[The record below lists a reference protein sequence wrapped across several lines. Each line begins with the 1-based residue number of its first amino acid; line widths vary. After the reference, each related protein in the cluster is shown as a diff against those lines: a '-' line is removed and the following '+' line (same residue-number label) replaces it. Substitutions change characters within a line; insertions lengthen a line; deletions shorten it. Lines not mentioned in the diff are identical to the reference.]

1 MDPSTLPLFARG
13 RSMLSEALSPT
24 TRRRFAGFLEPGTPS
39 EESQAQ
45 SPFAF
50 SPTSSPASPV
60 RRTPSIRRRSALSD
74 ADFDGD
80 GSMDRSLVRIQCN
93 SRPFRVQLVLER
105 GQVVVRRFER
115 SVDQGKRGPPGD
127 VERSELVQV
136 GDVLVGVNGQ
146 MRRFSTL
153 EMAQMTLASV
163 DMPAVLTFRRVLV
176 TKATLGD
183 YTDEH
188 IARYLVLQES
198 LLASVRGVQEAALL
212 VQACV
217 EVFGESKSRVPL
229 EDYIDHVEQVVLPSL
244 GILSDG
250 KVNDTKNQLEQIKQV
265 METIHQRVDARKKK
279 HVKAWNAAKSSN
291 YRRIEILARQRASIK
306 EKLEKMRENRT
317 ELRPENHALWSE
329 YIELRHLFTQLSEN
343 VEKSKQEHYLPDFE
357 GYSLRFG
364 SDGIYVGVGDI
375 WIPSFHAKFSIET
388 RSTAPHLLLHISTPS
403 AHGLK
408 LRVTNF
414 ALATEGRLPSFHCDE
429 LNVEAQL
436 VADIPLVFDS
446 ISGWTVPQEELDVK
460 LMSFVY
466 YERETNSTKR
476 GKDHDTIMKMF
487 INRMLPSV
495 VRGAAQRL
503 FCVELG
509 PLIQR
514 REAQIVLSGD
524 IKISGR
530 KLSVYDAALNN
541 SNTDAKR
548 AKDRDLS
555 EMAREV
561 MAISDDEAEVLYTVF
576 KTFIDTHNSNK
587 TLFGKVETPRLCI
600 RNLISYFEQFHQTP
614 HLKALASEL
623 WGQSIQLL
631 SSTSSDSPSSR
642 GPEASS
648 PFSSIINSIE
658 QIKEYPV
665 DVSIALVDVTFR
677 LDLCEGAAT
686 YYMALQRIIRRSMDT
701 SSVGLANLAEL
712 RDGTYLQNKL
722 ARLDARY
729 EKATKLLSYVA
740 TNVDVLGV
748 IFRGVLPSGFM
759 SRLFVE
765 AREFSGKGPCSG
777 SVEIS
782 LTDLAALSS
791 RDGVAIATQN
801 VNEPA
806 PSALTRTHE
815 NGALVLS
822 KVLLDSVRDNGPEGE
837 VGLPSDRLKVSVKNP
852 SVRVLF
858 EVPSDVS
865 QLEPGQTLI
874 PFAVSVVTDDPT
886 QPPRLKVETG
896 DFGKCQY
903 TADRVT
909 LSGTVWQFLK
919 RTQES
924 ADSVIGAQDPTESEG
939 VERSANVSNGAPS
952 TSSADEGSI
961 WDEYLESPFFS
972 LRFHFFTSCQ
982 VTRDHIF
989 LSVGSASLAE
999 PKVAQLKHRV
1009 CLGQLLQD
1017 LDMLSVVDSNA
1028 SRRRAGARF
1037 QHALHQ
1043 RVGDAGRH
1051 GPASV
1056 FNYSQR
1062 QTLFSQSSFTSV
1074 DDFGSEP
1081 ASVYETELADS
1092 DADTSRQ
1099 NFHDV
1104 DRSAVSNESSQA
1116 DAEDGSQ
1123 LPPPIQP
1130 SVRSIQP
1137 SVRSVGRQK
1146 SALFF

>member
-1 MDPSTLPLFARG
+1 MDPSKLPLFARG

-39 EESQAQ
+39 EEVQSQ
-45 SPFAF
+45 SPI
-50 SPTSSPASPV
+50 SLSQTSNPASPL

-74 ADFDGD
+74 EDFDGD
-80 GSMDRSLVRIQCN
+80 KAKDRTLVRIQCN
-93 SRPFRVQLVLER
+93 SRPFQVRLALEK
-105 GQVVVRRFER
+105 GQIVVHGFDR
-115 SVDQGKRGPPGD
+115 SVDKGKIGPPGD
-127 VERSELVQV
+127 VEKSGLVQV

-163 DMPAVLTFRRVLV
+163 EMPTVLMFRRVLV
-176 TKATLGD
+176 TKGTLGE
-183 YTDEH
+183 YTDKH
-188 IARYLVLQES
+188 IAR
-198 LLASVRGVQEAALL
+198 
-212 VQACV
+212 
-217 EVFGESKSRVPL
+217 FWESKSTVSL
-229 EDYIDHVEQVVLPSL
+229 EDYIDHVEHVVLPSL
-244 GILSDG
+244 GILSTNTASDR
-250 KVNDTKNQLEQIKQV
+250 KQQFEQIKQV

-279 HVKAWNAAKSSN
+279 QVKAWNAAKSSN
-291 YRRIEILARQRASIK
+291 YRRIEILARQRAGIK
-306 EKLEKMRENRT
+306 ERLEKMRENKK
-317 ELRPENHALWSE
+317 ELRPENHSLWSE

-364 SDGIYVGVGDI
+364 SDGIYVGVGD
-375 WIPSFHAKFSIET
+375 
-388 RSTAPHLLLHISTPS
+388 
-403 AHGLK
+403 
-408 LRVTNF
+408 
-414 ALATEGRLPSFHCDE
+414 GRLPSFHCDE

-446 ISGWTVPQEELDVK
+446 ISGWTVPPEELGVK

-495 VRGAAQRL
+495 VGGAAQRL

-509 PLIQR
+509 PLLQR
-514 REAQIVLSGD
+514 REAQVVLSGD

-541 SNTDAKR
+541 ANTKEKQER
-548 AKDRDLS
+548 DRDLS
-555 EMAREV
+555 ETAREI
-561 MAISDDEAEVLYTVF
+561 MAISDDEAEVLYLIF
-576 KTFIDTHNSNK
+576 KTFIDTHSNNK
-587 TLFGKVETPRLCI
+587 TLFGKAETPRLCI

-614 HLKALASEL
+614 HLKALVSEL
-623 WGQSIQLL
+623 WSRSIHLL
-631 SSTSSDSPSSR
+631 SSSSTSPSR
-642 GPEASS
+642 RDPDASS
-648 PFSSIINSIE
+648 FSSIMNTIE

-665 DVSIALVDVTFR
+665 DVSISLVDVTFR

-701 SSVGLANLAEL
+701 SSVGISNLAEL

-729 EKATKLLSYVA
+729 ERATKLLSYIT

-765 AREFSGKGPCSG
+765 AREVSGKGPCSG
-777 SVEIS
+777 SVVIP
-782 LTDLAALSS
+782 LTHLTALSS
-791 RDGVAIATQN
+791 RDGVEINTHS
-801 VNEPA
+801 VNEPP
-806 PSALTRTHE
+806 PSVLTRTHE
-815 NGALVLS
+815 NGTLVLS
-822 KVLLDSVRDNGPEGE
+822 KFLLDSLRDNESGGGVE
-837 VGLPSDRLKVSVKNP
+837 LPGDRLKFAVKNP

-858 EVPSDVS
+858 EIPTDVS
-865 QLEPGQTLI
+865 QLEPGQTLT
-874 PFAVSVVTDDPT
+874 PFSVSVVTDDPT
-886 QPPRLKVETG
+886 QPPKLKVETG

-903 TADRVT
+903 TADCVT
-909 LSGTVWQFLK
+909 LSGTVWQLLQ

-924 ADSVIGAQDPTESEG
+924 ADSVVESEG
-939 VERSANVSNGAPS
+939 VDNPTTASNGVS
-952 TSSADEGSI
+952 TTSDDEENSI
-961 WDEYLESPFFS
+961 WDEYLESPYFS

-989 LSVGSASLAE
+989 LSVGSASLTE

-1028 SRRRAGARF
+1028 SRRKDGARF

-1043 RVGDAGRH
+1043 RAVDAERH
-1051 GPASV
+1051 GRSSV
-1056 FNYSQR
+1056 SSYSQR
-1062 QTLFSQSSFTSV
+1062 QTLFSQSSFDEFDGT
-1074 DDFGSEP
+1074 SEP
-1081 ASVYETELADS
+1081 ASMYETEI
-1092 DADTSRQ
+1092 DTDTPRRNYYGEAVS
-1099 NFHDV
+1099 
-1104 DRSAVSNESSQA
+1104 SAVPNGST
-1116 DAEDGSQ
+1116 EDGKQ

-1130 SVRSIQP
+1130 N
-1137 SVRSVGRQK
+1137 VRSVDRPNK
-1146 SALFF
+1146 ANFF

>member
-1 MDPSTLPLFARG
+1 MDPSKLPLFARG

-24 TRRRFAGFLEPGTPS
+24 TRRRFAGFLEPGTPV
-39 EESQAQ
+39 EDSQAQ

-50 SPTSSPASPV
+50 SQTSSPASPV
-60 RRTPSIRRRSALSD
+60 RRTPLIRRRSALSD
-74 ADFDGD
+74 ADFDGNE
-80 GSMDRSLVRIQCN
+80 SRNKHLVRIQCN
-93 SRPFRVQLVLER
+93 SRPFRVQLALER
-105 GQVVVRRFER
+105 GQIVVHGFDR
-115 SVDQGKRGPPGD
+115 SVDKGKRGPPGD
-127 VERSELVQV
+127 VERSGLVRI

-146 MRRFSTL
+146 SRRFSTL

-163 DMPAVLTFRRVLV
+163 DIPATLTFRRVLV
-176 TKATLGD
+176 TKSTLGE
-183 YTDEH
+183 YTSTH
-188 IARYLVLQES
+188 IARYLVLQDS
-198 LLASVRGVQEAALL
+198 LLARIRGVEEGALL
-212 VQACV
+212 VQACI
-217 EVFGESKSRVPL
+217 EVFGESKSTVPL

-244 GILSDG
+244 GILSDDHVG
-250 KVNDTKNQLEQIKQV
+250 DTKHQFEQIKQV
-265 METIHQRVDARKKK
+265 METIHQRIDARKKK
-279 HVKAWNAAKSSN
+279 QVKAWNAAKSSN

-306 EKLEKMRENRT
+306 ERLEKMRENSK
-317 ELRPENHALWSE
+317 ELRPENHTVWSE

-357 GYSLRFG
+357 GHTLRFG

-375 WIPSFHAKFSIET
+375 WIPSFYAKFSIET
-388 RSTAPHLLLHISTPS
+388 RSTAPHLSLHISTPS

-414 ALATEGRLPSFHCDE
+414 TLATEGRLPSFHCDE

-436 VADIPLVFDS
+436 VADIPLAFDS

-495 VRGAAQRL
+495 VKGAAQRL

-514 REAQIVLSGD
+514 REAQVVLSGE

-530 KLSVYDAALNN
+530 KLSVYDAALNY
-541 SNTDAKR
+541 SSTDAKR
-548 AKDRDLS
+548 EKDRDLS
-555 EMAREV
+555 ETAREV
-561 MAISDDEAEVLYTVF
+561 MGISDDEAEVLYTIF
-576 KTFIDTHNSNK
+576 KTFVDTHNNNK
-587 TLFGKVETPRLCI
+587 TLFGKAETPIMCI
-600 RNLISYFEQFHQTP
+600 RNLISYFEQFRQTP

-631 SSTSSDSPSSR
+631 SAPGSNSPSRDSEM
-642 GPEASS
+642 PS
-648 PFSSIINSIE
+648 PFSSIINNIE

-665 DVSIALVDVTFR
+665 DVSMSFVDVTFR

-740 TNVDVLGV
+740 TNIDVLGV
-748 IFRGVLPSGFM
+748 IFRGALPSGFM

-765 AREFSGKGPCSG
+765 AREFSVKGPCSG
-777 SVEIS
+777 SVVIP

-791 RDGVAIATQN
+791 PDGLAISSQN
-801 VNEPA
+801 MSEPP

-822 KVLLDSVRDNGPEGE
+822 KFLLESLGNGSEDKVR
-837 VGLPSDRLKVSVKNP
+837 LPSDRLKVSVKTP

-858 EVPSDVS
+858 EVPSDLS
-865 QLEPGQTLI
+865 QLEPGHTLT
-874 PFAVSVVTDDPT
+874 PFAVSVVTNDPSE
-886 QPPRLKVETG
+886 PPKLKVETG
-896 DFGKCQY
+896 DFGKVQY
-903 TADRVT
+903 TADSIT
-909 LSGTVWQFLK
+909 LSGTVWKFLK

-924 ADSVIGAQDPTESEG
+924 ADSVVAEEPTDSESEKPTSG
-939 VERSANVSNGAPS
+939 VSGNGE
-952 TSSADEGSI
+952 DDDI
-961 WDEYLESPFFS
+961 WDEYLESPFFG

-982 VTRDHIF
+982 VSRDHIF
-989 LSVGSASLAE
+989 LSVGSASLTE

-1028 SRRRAGARF
+1028 SRRKAGARF
-1037 QHALHQ
+1037 QHALHR
-1043 RVGDAGRH
+1043 RVGDKERH

-1056 FNYSQR
+1056 SNFSQR
-1062 QTLFSQSSFTSV
+1062 QTLFSQSSFTSN
-1074 DDFGSEP
+1074 DDFDGASEP

-1092 DADTSRQ
+1092 DTDTPGR
-1099 NFHDV
+1099 NFRNQGD
-1104 DRSAVSNESSQA
+1104 STAVSNEA
-1116 DAEDGSQ
+1116 DVEEDSQ
-1123 LPPPIQP
+1123 LPPPIQTN
-1130 SVRSIQP
+1130 
-1137 SVRSVGRQK
+1137 VRSVERQK

>member
-1 MDPSTLPLFARG
+1 MDPSKLPLFARG

-39 EESQAQ
+39 EEVQSQ
-45 SPFAF
+45 SPF
-50 SPTSSPASPV
+50 SLSQTSNPASPL

-74 ADFDGD
+74 EDFDGD
-80 GSMDRSLVRIQCN
+80 KAKDRTLVRIQSN
-93 SRPFRVQLVLER
+93 SRPFQVRLALEK
-105 GQVVVRRFER
+105 GQIVVHGFDR
-115 SVDQGKRGPPGD
+115 SVDKGKIGPPGD
-127 VERSELVQV
+127 VEKSGLVQV

-163 DMPAVLTFRRVLV
+163 EMPTVLMFRRVLV
-176 TKATLGD
+176 TKGTLGE
-183 YTDEH
+183 YTDKH
-188 IARYLVLQES
+188 IARYLVLQDS
-198 LLASVRGVQEAALL
+198 LLVSVRGVQEAALL
-212 VQACV
+212 VQACI
-217 EVFGESKSRVPL
+217 EVFGESKSTVSL
-229 EDYIDHVEQVVLPSL
+229 EDYIDHVEHVVLPSL
-244 GILSDG
+244 GILSTNTASDR
-250 KVNDTKNQLEQIKQV
+250 KQQFEQIKQV

-279 HVKAWNAAKSSN
+279 QVKAWNAAKSSN

-306 EKLEKMRENRT
+306 ERLEKMRENKK
-317 ELRPENHALWSE
+317 ELRPENHSLWSE

-364 SDGIYVGVGDI
+364 SDGIYVGVGDV
-375 WIPSFHAKFSIET
+375 WIPSFLAKFSIET
-388 RSTAPHLLLHISTPS
+388 RSTAPHLSLHISTSS

-408 LRVTNF
+408 IRVTNF
-414 ALATEGRLPSFHCDE
+414 TLATEGRLPSFHCDE

-446 ISGWTVPQEELDVK
+446 ISGWTVPPEELGVK

-495 VRGAAQRL
+495 VGGAAQRL

-509 PLIQR
+509 PLLQR
-514 REAQIVLSGD
+514 REAQVVLSGD

-541 SNTDAKR
+541 ANTKEKQER
-548 AKDRDLS
+548 DRDLS
-555 EMAREV
+555 ETAREI
-561 MAISDDEAEVLYTVF
+561 MAISDDEAEVLYLIF
-576 KTFIDTHNSNK
+576 KTFIDTHSNNK
-587 TLFGKVETPRLCI
+587 TLFGKAETPRLCI

-614 HLKALASEL
+614 HLKALVSEL
-623 WGQSIQLL
+623 WSRSIHLL
-631 SSTSSDSPSSR
+631 SSSSTSPSR
-642 GPEASS
+642 RDPDASS
-648 PFSSIINSIE
+648 FSSIMNTIE

-665 DVSIALVDVTFR
+665 DVSISLVDVTFR

-701 SSVGLANLAEL
+701 SSVGISNLAEL

-729 EKATKLLSYVA
+729 ERATKLLSYIT

-777 SVEIS
+777 SVVIP
-782 LTDLAALSS
+782 LTHLTALSS
-791 RDGVAIATQN
+791 RDGVEINTHS
-801 VNEPA
+801 VNEPP
-806 PSALTRTHE
+806 PSVLTRTHE
-815 NGALVLS
+815 NGTLVLS
-822 KVLLDSVRDNGPEGE
+822 KFLLDSLRDNESGGGVE
-837 VGLPSDRLKVSVKNP
+837 LPGDRLKVAVKNP

-858 EVPSDVS
+858 EVPTDVS
-865 QLEPGQTLI
+865 QLEPGQTLT
-874 PFAVSVVTDDPT
+874 PFSVSVVTDDPT
-886 QPPRLKVETG
+886 QPPKLKVETG

-903 TADRVT
+903 TADCLT
-909 LSGTVWQFLK
+909 LSGTVWQFLQ
-919 RTQES
+919 RTQEMT
-924 ADSVIGAQDPTESEG
+924 DSVVESEG
-939 VERSANVSNGAPS
+939 VDNPTTASNGVS
-952 TSSADEGSI
+952 TTSDEEENSI
-961 WDEYLESPFFS
+961 WDEYLESPYFS

-989 LSVGSASLAE
+989 LSVGSASLTE

-1028 SRRRAGARF
+1028 SRRKDGARF

-1043 RVGDAGRH
+1043 RAVDAERH
-1051 GPASV
+1051 GRSSV
-1056 FNYSQR
+1056 SSYSQR
-1062 QTLFSQSSFTSV
+1062 QTLFSQSSFDEFDGT
-1074 DDFGSEP
+1074 SEP
-1081 ASVYETELADS
+1081 ASMYETEI
-1092 DADTSRQ
+1092 DTDTPRRNYYGEAVS
-1099 NFHDV
+1099 
-1104 DRSAVSNESSQA
+1104 SAVPNGST
-1116 DAEDGSQ
+1116 EDGKQ

-1130 SVRSIQP
+1130 N
-1137 SVRSVGRQK
+1137 VRSVDRPNK
-1146 SALFF
+1146 ANFF

>member
-1 MDPSTLPLFARG
+1 MDPSKLPLFTRG
-13 RSMLSEALSPT
+13 RSLLSEALSPT
-24 TRRRFAGFLEPGTPS
+24 TRRRFAGFLDTGTSS
-39 EESQAQ
+39 EESQMQ
-45 SPFAF
+45 SPFAL
-50 SPTSSPASPV
+50 SQTQSPAQQKPSPG

-74 ADFDGD
+74 ADFDRANTSD
-80 GSMDRSLVRIQCN
+80 KSVVWIRCS
-93 SRPFRVQLVLER
+93 SRPFRVRLALER
-105 GQVVVRRFER
+105 GQVVVHGFER
-115 SVDQGKRGPPGD
+115 SVDKGKRGPPGD
-127 VERSELVQV
+127 VERSGLVQV

-146 MRRFSTL
+146 TRRFSTL
-153 EMAQMTLASV
+153 EMAQMALASV
-163 DMPAVLTFRRVLV
+163 EMPVELAFRRVLV
-176 TKATLGD
+176 VKETLGE
-183 YTDEH
+183 YTEKH
-188 IARYLVLQES
+188 IVRYLMLQDS
-198 LLASVRGVQEAALL
+198 LLVRARGVQEAALL
-212 VQACV
+212 VQACI
-217 EVFGESKSRVPL
+217 EVFGESKSTVPMG
-229 EDYIDHVEQVVLPSL
+229 DYIEHVEKVVLPSL
-244 GILSDG
+244 GILSDNVAYDR
-250 KVNDTKNQLEQIKQV
+250 KIRFDQIKQV
-265 METIHQRVDARKKK
+265 METVHQRVDARRKTQ
-279 HVKAWNAAKSSN
+279 VKAWNAAKSSN
-291 YRRIEILARQRASIK
+291 YRRIEILSRQRASIK
-306 EKLEKMRENRT
+306 ERLEKMRENKK
-317 ELRPENHALWSE
+317 ELQPENHTLWSE

-388 RSTAPHLLLHISTPS
+388 RSTAPHLSLHISTPS
-403 AHGLK
+403 THGLK
-408 LRVTNF
+408 IRVMNF
-414 ALATEGRLPSFHCDE
+414 TLATEGRLPSFHCDE

-466 YERETNSTKR
+466 YERGINSTKR

-495 VRGAAQRL
+495 VRSAAQRL

-509 PLIQR
+509 PLIQH
-514 REAQIVLSGD
+514 REAQVVLSGE

-530 KLSVYDAALNN
+530 KLAVYDAALNN
-541 SNTDAKR
+541 SNTEAKR
-548 AKDRDLS
+548 ATDQNLS
-555 EMAREV
+555 ETAREM
-561 MAISDDEAEVLYTVF
+561 MAISDDEAEVLLSIF
-576 KTFIDTHNSNK
+576 KTFVDTHNNNK

-631 SSTSSDSPSSR
+631 SS
-642 GPEASS
+642 ASES
-648 PFSSIINSIE
+648 PFRRDPGSSSHFAPIVDTIE

-665 DVSIALVDVTFR
+665 DVSISLVDVTFR
-677 LDLCEGAAT
+677 LDLCDGAAT
-686 YYMALQRIIRRSMDT
+686 YYKALQRIIRRSMDT

-722 ARLDARY
+722 ARLDNRY
-729 EKATKLLSYVA
+729 DKATKLLSHVA

-765 AREFSGKGPCSG
+765 ARDFSSKGPCAG
-777 SVEIS
+777 SVTIP
-782 LTDLAALSS
+782 LTDLTALSS
-791 RDGVAIATQN
+791 SDGVPVSSQN
-801 VNEPA
+801 MSKSP
-806 PSALTRTHE
+806 PSTLTRTHE

-822 KVLLDSVRDNGPEGE
+822 RFLLDSIQDNGPDDE
-837 VGLPSDRLKVSVKNP
+837 VELPSDRLKVAVKNP

-865 QLEPGQTLI
+865 QLEPGQTLT
-874 PFAVSVVTDDPT
+874 PFSVSVVTDEPNE
-886 QPPRLKVETG
+886 PPKVKVETG

-903 TADRVT
+903 SAQSIT

-924 ADSVIGAQDPTESEG
+924 ADDVLRAEGAAASDG
-939 VERSANVSNGAPS
+939 VSNPTSTQSGPS
-952 TSSADEGSI
+952 DAGEEGCI

-982 VTRDHIF
+982 VSRDHVL
-989 LSVGSASLAE
+989 LSVGSASLTE

-1028 SRRRAGARF
+1028 SRRKAGARF
-1037 QHALHQ
+1037 QHALRQ
-1043 RVGDAGRH
+1043 RAVDTKRH
-1051 GPASV
+1051 GPSSV
-1056 FNYSQR
+1056 SNYSQR
-1062 QTLFSQSSFTSV
+1062 QTLFSQSSFTSL
-1074 DDFGSEP
+1074 DDLDGTSEP
-1081 ASVYETELADS
+1081 ASTYETEAHDSTPRQFFQREAADS
-1092 DADTSRQ
+1092 
-1099 NFHDV
+1099 
-1104 DRSAVSNESSQA
+1104 SAVSSETSQA
-1116 DAEDGSQ
+1116 TDFDA

-1130 SVRSIQP
+1130 NI
-1137 SVRSVGRQK
+1137 RSVDRQN

>member
-1 MDPSTLPLFARG
+1 MDPSKLPLFARG

-24 TRRRFAGFLEPGTPS
+24 TRRRFAGFLEPGRPS
-39 EESQAQ
+39 EESQDQ

-50 SPTSSPASPV
+50 SQTSSPASPL

-74 ADFDGD
+74 EDFDGD
-80 GSMDRSLVRIQCN
+80 NSKDRSLVRIRCN
-93 SRPFRVQLVLER
+93 SRPFRVQLALER
-105 GQVVVRRFER
+105 GQIVVHGFDR
-115 SVDQGKRGPPGD
+115 SVDKGKVGPPGD
-127 VERSELVQV
+127 VEKSGFVQV

-163 DMPAVLTFRRVLV
+163 EMPAVLTFRRVLV
-176 TKATLGD
+176 AKGTLGE
-183 YTDEH
+183 YTDKH
-188 IARYLVLQES
+188 IARYLVLQDS
-198 LLASVRGVQEAALL
+198 ALASIRGVQEAALL
-212 VQACV
+212 VRACI
-217 EVFGESKSRVPL
+217 EVFGESKSTVPL
-229 EDYIDHVEQVVLPSL
+229 EDYIDHVEHVVLPSL
-244 GILSDG
+244 GILSSNTG
-250 KVNDTKNQLEQIKQV
+250 GTSKQQFEQIKQV

-279 HVKAWNAAKSSN
+279 QVKAWNAAKSSN

-306 EKLEKMRENRT
+306 ERLEKMRENKN
-317 ELRPENHALWSE
+317 ELRPENHSLWSE

-357 GYSLRFG
+357 GYTLRFG

-388 RSTAPHLLLHISTPS
+388 RSTAPHLSLHISTPS

-414 ALATEGRLPSFHCDE
+414 TLATEGRLPSFHCDE

-466 YERETNSTKR
+466 YEREINSTKR

-509 PLIQR
+509 PLLQR
-514 REAQIVLSGD
+514 REAQVVLSGE

-530 KLSVYDAALNN
+530 RLSVYDAALNN
-541 SNTDAKR
+541 SNTEVKHEE
-548 AKDRDLS
+548 DRDLS
-555 EMAREV
+555 ETAREI
-561 MAISDDEAEVLYTVF
+561 MAISDDEAEVLYTIF
-576 KTFIDTHNSNK
+576 KTFIDTHNNNK
-587 TLFGKVETPRLCI
+587 TLFGKAETPRLCI

-623 WGQSIQLL
+623 WGQSIHLL
-631 SSTSSDSPSSR
+631 SASSNSPSR
-642 GPEASS
+642 RDPDT
-648 PFSSIINSIE
+648 PLFSSIINTIE

-665 DVSIALVDVTFR
+665 DVSISLVDVTFR

-701 SSVGLANLAEL
+701 SSVGLSNLAEL

-729 EKATKLLSYVA
+729 EKATKLLSYIA

-777 SVEIS
+777 SVVIP

-791 RDGVAIATQN
+791 RDGVEINRQSA
-801 VNEPA
+801 NEPPA
-806 PSALTRTHE
+806 CALTRTHE

-822 KVLLDSVRDNGPEGE
+822 KFLLDSLQDNGLQSE
-837 VGLPSDRLKVSVKNP
+837 VELPGDRLKVAVKNP

-865 QLEPGQTLI
+865 QLEPGQTLT
-874 PFAVSVVTDDPT
+874 PFSVSVVTDDTT
-886 QPPRLKVETG
+886 QPPKLRVETG

-903 TADRVT
+903 SADSVT
-909 LSGTVWQFLK
+909 LSGTVWQFLQ

-924 ADSVIGAQDPTESEG
+924 ADSAVASEGKQDPSNT
-939 VERSANVSNGAPS
+939 SNG
-952 TSSADEGSI
+952 TSSTNSGEEASI

-989 LSVGSASLAE
+989 LSVGSASLTE

-1017 LDMLSVVDSNA
+1017 LDMLSVVDSNV
-1028 SRRRAGARF
+1028 SRRKDGARF

-1043 RVGDAGRH
+1043 RAADADRH
-1051 GPASV
+1051 GPSSV
-1056 FNYSQR
+1056 SNYSQR
-1062 QTLFSQSSFTSV
+1062 QTLFSQSSFASI
-1074 DDFGSEP
+1074 DDFDGTSEV
-1081 ASVYETELADS
+1081 ASAYETEVADN
-1092 DADTSRQ
+1092 DTDTPRR
-1099 NFHDV
+1099 NHHGEV
-1104 DRSAVSNESSQA
+1104 DNSAVCL
-1116 DAEDGSQ
+1116 AEDDSQ
-1123 LPPPIQP
+1123 LPPPIQTN
-1130 SVRSIQP
+1130 
-1137 SVRSVGRQK
+1137 VRSVDRHNN
-1146 SALFF
+1146 AIFF

>member
-1 MDPSTLPLFARG
+1 MDPSKLPLFARG

-39 EESQAQ
+39 EELHSQ
-45 SPFAF
+45 SPFTF
-50 SPTSSPASPV
+50 SHTSSPASPL

-74 ADFDGD
+74 EDFDGD
-80 GSMDRSLVRIQCN
+80 NSTDRSLVRIQCN
-93 SRPFRVQLVLER
+93 SRPFRVQLAPER
-105 GQVVVRRFER
+105 GQIVVHGFDR
-115 SVDQGKRGPPGD
+115 SVDKGKIGPPGD
-127 VERSELVQV
+127 VEKSGLVQP

-163 DMPAVLTFRRVLV
+163 EMPAVLTFRRVLV
-176 TKATLGD
+176 TKGTLGE
-183 YTDEH
+183 YTAKH
-188 IARYLVLQES
+188 IARYLALQDSVL
-198 LLASVRGVQEAALL
+198 ANARGVQEGALL
-212 VQACV
+212 VQACI
-217 EVFGESKSRVPL
+217 EVFGESKSTVPL
-229 EDYIDHVEQVVLPSL
+229 EDYIDHVEHVVLPSL
-244 GILSDG
+244 GILSHNAGSDR
-250 KVNDTKNQLEQIKQV
+250 KHQFEQIKQV
-265 METIHQRVDARKKK
+265 METIHQRVDSRKKK
-279 HVKAWNAAKSSN
+279 QVKAWNAAKSSN
-291 YRRIEILARQRASIK
+291 YRRIEILARQRANIK
-306 EKLEKMRENRT
+306 EKLEKMRENRK
-317 ELRPENHALWSE
+317 ELRPENHTLWSE
-329 YIELRHLFTQLSEN
+329 YIELRHLYTQLSEN

-375 WIPSFHAKFSIET
+375 WIPSFHAKFSVET
-388 RSTAPHLLLHISTPS
+388 RSTAPHLSLHISTPS

-414 ALATEGRLPSFHCDE
+414 TLATEGRLPSFHCDE
-429 LNVEAQL
+429 LNIEAQL

-509 PLIQR
+509 PLLQR
-514 REAQIVLSGD
+514 REAQIVLSGE

-541 SNTDAKR
+541 SSSEEKY
-548 AKDRDLS
+548 RDLS
-555 EMAREV
+555 ETAREI
-561 MAISDDEAEVLYTVF
+561 MAISDDEAEVLYSIF
-576 KTFIDTHNSNK
+576 KTFIDTHNNNK
-587 TLFGKVETPRLCI
+587 TLFGKAETPGMCI
-600 RNLISYFEQFHQTP
+600 RNLISYFEQFHRTP

-623 WGQSIQLL
+623 WGQSIHLL
-631 SSTSSDSPSSR
+631 SSTSSNSPSR
-642 GPEASS
+642 RDPDASS
-648 PFSSIINSIE
+648 FSSIIDTIE

-665 DVSIALVDVTFR
+665 DVSISLVDVTLR

-701 SSVGLANLAEL
+701 SSVGLSNLAEL

-729 EKATKLLSYVA
+729 EKATKLLSYIA

-765 AREFSGKGPCSG
+765 AREFSGKGSCSG
-777 SVEIS
+777 SVVIP

-791 RDGVAIATQN
+791 RDGVEIGTQS
-801 VNEPA
+801 VNEPP

-822 KVLLDSVRDNGPEGE
+822 KFLLDSLQDNGSEGE
-837 VGLPSDRLKVSVKNP
+837 VELPGDRLKVAVKNP

-858 EVPSDVS
+858 EVPSDVT
-865 QLEPGQTLI
+865 QLEPGQTLT
-874 PFAVSVVTDDPT
+874 PFSVSVVTDDPT
-886 QPPRLKVETG
+886 QPPKLKVETG

-903 TADRVT
+903 TADSVT

-924 ADSVIGAQDPTESEG
+924 TDRVVESAESEG
-939 VERSANVSNGAPS
+939 EQNPSKTSNGAPS
-952 TSSADEGSI
+952 TSNGEEESI

-989 LSVGSASLAE
+989 LSVGSASLTE

-1009 CLGQLLQD
+1009 CLGQLLHD

-1028 SRRRAGARF
+1028 SRRKDGARF

-1043 RVGDAGRH
+1043 RAADAQRH
-1051 GPASV
+1051 GRSSV
-1056 FNYSQR
+1056 SNYSQR
-1062 QTLFSQSSFTSV
+1062 QTLFSQSSFTSI
-1074 DDFGSEP
+1074 DDFDGISEP
-1081 ASVYETELADS
+1081 ASVYETET
-1092 DADTSRQ
+1092 ADTDANTPRRYHGQ
-1099 NFHDV
+1099 V
-1104 DRSAVSNESSQA
+1104 DNSTVPS
-1116 DAEDGSQ
+1116 AEDDSQ

-1130 SVRSIQP
+1130 N
-1137 SVRSVGRQK
+1137 VRSVDRHNN
-1146 SALFF
+1146 ALFF

>member
-1 MDPSTLPLFARG
+1 MDPSKLPLFARG

-24 TRRRFAGFLEPGTPS
+24 TRRRFAGFLEPGTPL
-39 EESQAQ
+39 EDPQAQ

-50 SPTSSPASPV
+50 SQTSSPASPV

-80 GSMDRSLVRIQCN
+80 ESRNRHLVRIQCN
-93 SRPFRVQLVLER
+93 SRPFRVQLAQER
-105 GQVVVRRFER
+105 GQIVVHGFDR
-115 SVDQGKRGPPGD
+115 SVDKGKRGPPGD
-127 VERSELVQV
+127 VERSGLVQI

-146 MRRFSTL
+146 SRRFSTL

-163 DMPAVLTFRRVLV
+163 DIPATLTFRRVLV
-176 TKATLGD
+176 TKSTLGE
-183 YTDEH
+183 YSSTH
-188 IARYLVLQES
+188 IARYLVLQDS
-198 LLASVRGVQEAALL
+198 LLARIRGVEVGALL
-212 VQACV
+212 VQACI
-217 EVFGESKSRVPL
+217 EVFGEKKSTVPL

-244 GILSDG
+244 GILSDEY
-250 KVNDTKNQLEQIKQV
+250 DTKNQFEQIKQV
-265 METIHQRVDARKKK
+265 METLHQCVDSQRKRQ
-279 HVKAWNAAKSSN
+279 VKAWTAAKSSN
-291 YRRIEILARQRASIK
+291 YRRIEILARQRASIN
-306 EKLEKMRENRT
+306 EKLEKMRENSE
-317 ELRPENHALWSE
+317 ELRPENHSLWSE

-343 VEKSKQEHYLPDFE
+343 VEKSKQEHYLPDFD
-357 GYSLRFG
+357 GYTLRFG

-388 RSTAPHLLLHISTPS
+388 RSTAPHLSLHISTSS
-403 AHGLK
+403 AHGFK

-414 ALATEGRLPSFHCDE
+414 TLATEGRLPSFHCDE

-436 VADIPLVFDS
+436 VADIPLAFDS

-460 LMSFVY
+460 LTSFVY

-514 REAQIVLSGD
+514 REAQVVLSGE

-541 SNTDAKR
+541 SSIDAKR
-548 AKDRDLS
+548 EKDRDLS
-555 EMAREV
+555 ETAREI
-561 MAISDDEAEVLYTVF
+561 MGISDDEAEVLYTIY
-576 KTFIDTHNSNK
+576 KTFVDTHNNNK
-587 TLFGKVETPRLCI
+587 TLFGKAETPRMCI

-623 WGQSIQLL
+623 WGQCIQLL
-631 SSTSSDSPSSR
+631 STPGSNSPSRDSEM
-642 GPEASS
+642 PS
-648 PFSSIINSIE
+648 PFSSIINNIE

-665 DVSIALVDVTFR
+665 DVSISFVDVTFR
-677 LDLCEGAAT
+677 LDLCEGAST
-686 YYMALQRIIRRSMDT
+686 YYTALQRIIRRSMET

-712 RDGTYLQNKL
+712 RDGTYLENKL

-740 TNVDVLGV
+740 TNIDVLGV
-748 IFRGVLPSGFM
+748 IFRGALPRGFM

-777 SVEIS
+777 SVVVP
-782 LTDLAALSS
+782 LTDLASLSS
-791 RDGVAIATQN
+791 PDGLAISSQH
-801 VNEPA
+801 VHEPP
-806 PSALTRTHE
+806 PSALARTHE
-815 NGALVLS
+815 NGALVIS
-822 KVLLDSVRDNGPEGE
+822 KFLLESLDNDLEDKVR
-837 VGLPSDRLKVSVKNP
+837 LPSDRLKVSVKNP

-858 EVPSDVS
+858 EVPSDLS
-865 QLEPGQTLI
+865 QLEPGQTLT
-874 PFAVSVVTDDPT
+874 PFAVSVVTNDPT
-886 QPPRLKVETG
+886 EPPKLKVETG
-896 DFGKCQY
+896 DFGKVQY
-903 TADRVT
+903 TADSIT
-909 LSGTVWQFLK
+909 LSGTVWEFLR

-924 ADSVIGAQDPTESEG
+924 AGSGVAEESTDSKSEQ
-939 VERSANVSNGAPS
+939 NS
-952 TSSADEGSI
+952 TSGDGGHGEDDSI

-982 VTRDHIF
+982 VSRDHIF
-989 LSVGSASLAE
+989 LSVGSASLTE

-1009 CLGQLLQD
+1009 CFGQLLQD

-1028 SRRRAGARF
+1028 SRRKSGARF
-1037 QHALHQ
+1037 QHALH
-1043 RVGDAGRH
+1043 RRAGDKERRGA
-1051 GPASV
+1051 ASV
-1056 FNYSQR
+1056 SNFSQR
-1062 QTLFSQSSFTSV
+1062 QTLFSQSSFTSN
-1074 DDFGSEP
+1074 DDFDGASEP
-1081 ASVYETELADS
+1081 ASVYEADS
-1092 DADTSRQ
+1092 DTDTPGR
-1099 NFHDV
+1099 NFRNQV
-1104 DRSAVSNESSQA
+1104 DRSVVSNETN
-1116 DAEDGSQ
+1116 AEEDSQ
-1123 LPPPIQP
+1123 LPPPIQTN
-1130 SVRSIQP
+1130 
-1137 SVRSVGRQK
+1137 VRSVERQK